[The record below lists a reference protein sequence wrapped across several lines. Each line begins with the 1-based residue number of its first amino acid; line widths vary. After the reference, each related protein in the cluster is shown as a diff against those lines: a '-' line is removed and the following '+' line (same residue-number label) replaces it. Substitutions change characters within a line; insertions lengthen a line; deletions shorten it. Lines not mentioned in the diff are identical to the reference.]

1 MGIVEGALI
10 GGTVLSG
17 MMGNKAAKK
26 GAQAQTYAADQSTQL
41 GREQLEYIKSIMAPY
56 QQEGQKALP
65 ALSAYVNQPAQS
77 FNFDYGAY
85 FNSPEYAALSSH
97 QNEQALRMGSATGGI
112 RGGDTQAALATIA
125 PQLAQQA
132 RQNAQNEFSLNQGA
146 QTNRYNQLMGIAGLG
161 TGAANQVGNAAQ
173 NFGQAAGNNALMSGN
188 ALANSYLM
196 QNQNNQNMLGGFGQ
210 IGLAS
215 KMGLF

>member
-1 MGIVEGALI
+1 MGIETALI
-10 GGTVLSG
+10 GGTIASG
-17 MMGNKAAKK
+17 IMGNKSDKK
-26 GAQAQTYAADQSTQL
+26 SAQAQTYAADQSTAL

-56 QQEGQKALP
+56 QQAGQTALP
-65 ALSAYVNQPAQS
+65 ALSAYVNQSPES

-85 FNSPEYAALSSH
+85 FNSPEYAALSSQ

-173 NFGQAAGNNALMSGN
+173 NFGQTAGNNALMAGN
-188 ALANSYLM
+188 AMAKGYAG
-196 QNQNNQNMLGGFGQ
+196 QNESFQNMLGGFGQ
-210 IGLAS
+210 IGLA
-215 KMGLF
+215 KHLGYI

>member
-17 MMGNKAAKK
+17 MMGNSAAKK
-26 GAQAQTYAADQSTQL
+26 GAKAQTYAADQSTQL

-56 QQEGQKALP
+56 QQAGQTALP
-65 ALSAYVNQPAQS
+65 ALSAYVNQSPQN

-85 FNSPEYAALSSH
+85 FKSPEYAALSSQ
-97 QNEQALRMGSATGGI
+97 QNEQALRMGSATGGF

-173 NFGQAAGNNALMSGN
+173 NFGQTAGNNALMSGN

-210 IGLAS
+210 IGLA
-215 KMGLF
+215 KHLGYI

>member
-10 GGTVLSG
+10 GGTVISG

-26 GAQAQTYAADQSTQL
+26 VAQAQTYAADQSTQL

-85 FNSPEYAALSSH
+85 FNSPEYAALSSQ
-97 QNEQALRMGSATGGI
+97 QNEQALRTGSATGGI

-161 TGAANQVGNAAQ
+161 TGAENQVGNAAQ
-173 NFGQAAGNNALMSGN
+173 NFGQTAGNNALMSGN

>member
-1 MGIVEGALI
+1 MGIETMLAGTL
-10 GGTVLSG
+10 GGSAYTA
-17 MMGNKAAKK
+17 NKTAKDAAK
-26 GAQAQTYAADQSTQL
+26 AQMYGIDQSTALQ
-41 GREQLEYIKSIMAPY
+41 REQLDYIKSIMAPY
-56 QQEGQKALP
+56 QQAGQAALP
-65 ALSAYVNQPAQS
+65 VLSAYINQPAQN

-85 FNSPEYAALSSH
+85 FKSPEYAALSQQ

-173 NFGQAAGNNALMSGN
+173 NFGMQAGNNALQAGN
-188 ALANSYLM
+188 VQANKYQQQGQARQDLLGGIG
-196 QNQNNQNMLGGFGQ
+196 QFILGGF
-210 IGLAS
+210 
-215 KMGLF
+215 